1 MGKVKIPIK
10 RIENPNAR
18 QVCFSKRRMGVFKKA
33 SELSI
38 MCAVEIAIIVYSPAG
53 KAFTF
58 GSPDFDYVIDK
69 YQNIPVFVNDK
80 KVQKSWR
87 AEQLYSSLLRE
98 LDVEKKHKEKLKRQ
112 ERNAQ
117 VDSWCRRN
125 VEDLDLHQLR
135 EFGDSL
141 KEFKKGISQ
150 VLQEREQLRF
160 RKKALD
166 EIEAELMSEEQQPHQ
181 GAMWGEEEEEAAI
194 NGGQSVMASSPNGDG
209 KDWPFLLP
217 CENTFVTNEG
227 IPSHL
232 LMPHEGCLPLNLE
245 MSELQRVVMPGDN
258 RHLLSDD

>member
-38 MCAVEIAIIVYSPAG
+38 MCGAEIAIIVYSPAG

-58 GSPDFDYVIDK
+58 GSPDFDFVIDK

-87 AEQLYSSLLRE
+87 AEQQYSSLLRE
-98 LDVEKKHKEKLKRQ
+98 LDVEKKRKEKLKRQ

-117 VDSWCRRN
+117 VDSWCRRDIEN
-125 VEDLDLHQLR
+125 LELHQLR

-141 KEFKKGISQ
+141 KEFKERIIQ
-150 VLQEREQLRF
+150 VVQEKEQMKF
-160 RKKALD
+160 SKKALD
-166 EIEAELMSEEQQPHQ
+166 EIEAELMSEEQPYQP
-181 GAMWGEEEEEAAI
+181 AMWGEQVPFNA
-194 NGGQSVMASSPNGDG
+194 QSVMGSSSNNASVQDG
-209 KDWPFLLP
+209 KDWPFLMY
-217 CENTFVTNEG
+217 ENTYLPNEG

-232 LMPHEGCLPLNLE
+232 LIPHESCLPLSLE
-245 MSELQRVVMPGDN
+245 MSELQRVVMPADN